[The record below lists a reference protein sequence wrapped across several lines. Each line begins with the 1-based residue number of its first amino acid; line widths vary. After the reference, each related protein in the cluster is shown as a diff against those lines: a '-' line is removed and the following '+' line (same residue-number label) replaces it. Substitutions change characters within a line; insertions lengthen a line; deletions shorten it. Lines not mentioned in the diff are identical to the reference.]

1 MAILVRETFAIYPS
15 FSISFNIT
23 MNIAIVGA
31 TGNVGRKILEV
42 LEKKKLVIDN
52 LYLLA
57 SSRSAGSKINF
68 NSQDHEILNLETF
81 DFSKVKI
88 TFFAAGGKISET
100 FVEKAAKHSLV
111 IDNSSFYRMDP
122 DVPLI
127 VPQVNSDH
135 LNNIKKNIIA
145 NPNCST
151 AQLVIVLKPLH
162 DLFKIKRIVV
172 STYQSVSGGGKA
184 PMDELIEQTKQVL
197 QNDKVE
203 SKNFTKQ
210 IAFNVI
216 PHIDV
221 FADDGYTKEELKMTN
236 ETKKILDDKIDLTA
250 TCVRLPVLVSHS
262 ESVNIE
268 FENPFSLEKVRDALD
283 NFEGCKVIDDRSDGG
298 YSTPLEAEGRDETF
312 ISRIRE
318 DKTIKNGLNMW
329 IVSDNLLRGAALNAV
344 EIAETL
350 IKNNFYGK

>member
-1 MAILVRETFAIYPS
+1 
-15 FSISFNIT
+15 

-42 LEKKKLVIDN
+42 LETKELSIDN

-57 SSRSAGSKINF
+57 SSKSVGKKISFKNKDYTI
-68 NSQDHEILNLETF
+68 SNLESF

-88 TFFAAGGKISET
+88 AFFSAGGKISEK
-100 FVEKAAKHSLV
+100 FADKAAKSCLV
-111 IDNSSFYRMDP
+111 IDNSSYYRMDP

-127 VPQVNSDH
+127 VPQVNSDA

-151 AQLVIVLKPLH
+151 AQLVIALKPLH
-162 DLFKIKRIVV
+162 DLFTIKRIVV

-184 PMDELIEQTKQVL
+184 PMDELIDQTKLVL
-197 QNDKVE
+197 NNKKVE

-221 FADDGYTKEELKMTN
+221 FSENGYTKEELKMTN
-236 ETKKILDDKIDLTA
+236 ETKKILDEKISLTA
-250 TCVRLPVLVSHS
+250 TCVRIPVLISHC

-268 FENPFSLEKVRDALD
+268 FEKPFSLEEVKKALD
-283 NFEGCKVIDDRSDGG
+283 NFEGCKVIDERIDGG

-318 DKTIKNGLNMW
+318 DKTLKNGLNLW

-344 EIAETL
+344 EIAEVL

>member
-1 MAILVRETFAIYPS
+1 M
-15 FSISFNIT
+15 

-42 LEKKKLVIDN
+42 LEKKNFSLDN
-52 LYLLA
+52 LYLVA
-57 SSRSAGSKINF
+57 KSKSAGSKITF
-68 NSQDHEILNLETF
+68 KDKELEVFDLEKF
-81 DFSKVKI
+81 DFSKAKI
-88 TFFAAGGKISET
+88 TFFAAGGKISENYAT
-100 FVEKAAKHSLV
+100 KAAQHSIV

-127 VPQVNSDH
+127 VPQVNSED
-135 LNNIKKNIIA
+135 LKKIKKNIIA

-151 AQLVIVLKPLH
+151 AQLVIALKPLH
-162 DLFKIKRIVV
+162 DAFKIKRVV
-172 STYQSVSGGGKA
+172 TSTYQSVSGGGKA
-184 PMDELIEQTKQVL
+184 PMDELIEQTKL
-197 QNDKVE
+197 FLDNREIK

-210 IAFNVI
+210 IAFNAI

-236 ETKKILDDKIDLTA
+236 ETKKILDSKIELTA

-268 FENPFSLEKVRDALD
+268 FEKPFTVDKVRQLLD
-283 NFEGCKVIDDRSDGG
+283 NADGCKVVDERKDGG
-298 YSTPLEAEGRDETF
+298 YSTPIEAAGKNDTF

-318 DKTIKNGLNMW
+318 DKTINNGLNLW

>member
-1 MAILVRETFAIYPS
+1 
-15 FSISFNIT
+15 

-42 LEKKKLVIDN
+42 LEKKELKFDN
-52 LYLLA
+52 LYLVA
-57 SSRSAGSKINF
+57 SSKSAGSKILFSGKEYVVN
-68 NSQDHEILNLETF
+68 NLETF

-88 TFFAAGGKISET
+88 TFFAAGGKISELYA
-100 FVEKAAKHSLV
+100 EKAAKHSLV

-122 DVPLI
+122 EVPLI
-127 VPQVNSDH
+127 VPQVNAHH
-135 LNNIKKNIIA
+135 LKDIKKNIIA

-151 AQLVIVLKPLH
+151 AQLVLVLKPLH
-162 DLFKIKRIVV
+162 DLFKIKRVVV

-184 PMDELIEQTKQVL
+184 PMDELIEQTKL
-197 QNDKVE
+197 FLDNKRIFP
-203 SKNFTKQ
+203 KNFTKQ
-210 IAFNVI
+210 IAFNII

-236 ETKKILDDKIDLTA
+236 ETKKILDPNINLTA
-250 TCVRLPVLVSHS
+250 TCVRIPVMVSHS

-268 FENPFSLEKVRDALD
+268 FENSFTLDEVKNSLINA
-283 NFEGCKVIDDRSDGG
+283 EGCKLIDERQNGG
-298 YSTPLEAEGRDETF
+298 YSTPLEAEGKDETF

-318 DKTIKNGLNMW
+318 DKTIKNALNLW

-350 IKNNFYGK
+350 INNNFYGK

>member
-1 MAILVRETFAIYPS
+1 
-15 FSISFNIT
+15 

-31 TGNVGRKILEV
+31 TGNVGRKVLEV
-42 LEKKKLVIDN
+42 LERKNLPISEIFLV
-52 LYLLA
+52 A
-57 SSRSAGSKINF
+57 SARSAGSKINF
-68 NSQDHEILNLETF
+68 KGKDIEVENLETF
-81 DFSKVKI
+81 DFSKAKI
-88 TFFAAGGKISET
+88 TFFAAGGKISEAYAS
-100 FVEKAAKHSLV
+100 KAANHSIV

-127 VPQVNSDH
+127 VPQVNADD
-135 LNNIKKNIIA
+135 LKNIKKNIIA

-151 AQLVIVLKPLH
+151 AQLVLPLKPIH
-162 DLFKIKRIVV
+162 DLFKIKRVV
-172 STYQSVSGGGKA
+172 VATYQSVSGGGKA
-184 PMDELIEQTKQVL
+184 PMDELVEQTKL
-197 QNDKVE
+197 ALENKAIE

-210 IAFNVI
+210 ISFNLI

-236 ETKKILDDKIDLTA
+236 ETKKILDQ
-250 TCVRLPVLVSHS
+250 
-262 ESVNIE
+262 NI
-268 FENPFSLEKVRDALD
+268 
-283 NFEGCKVIDDRSDGG
+283 EGCKVIDERKDGG
-298 YSTPLEAEGRDETF
+298 YLTPLEATGKDETF

-318 DKTIKNGLNMW
+318 DKTKKNCLNMW

>member
-1 MAILVRETFAIYPS
+1 
-15 FSISFNIT
+15 

-31 TGNVGRKILEV
+31 TGNVGRKTLEV
-42 LEKKKLVIDN
+42 LEKKDLSIDN
-52 LYLLA
+52 LYLVA
-57 SSRSAGSKINF
+57 SSKSAGKKISF
-68 NSQDHEILNLETF
+68 KDKEHEVFDLENF

-88 TFFAAGGKISET
+88 AFFAAGGKISEK
-100 FVEKAAKHSLV
+100 FAEKAAKHCLV

-127 VPQVNSDH
+127 VPQVNSKH
-135 LNNIKKNIIA
+135 LDQIKKNIIA

-151 AQLVIVLKPLH
+151 AQLVIALKPLH
-162 DLFKIKRIVV
+162 DLFVIKRIVV

-184 PMDELIEQTKQVL
+184 PMDELIEQTKLVL
-197 QNDKVE
+197 DGKDVV

-210 IAFNVI
+210 IAFNAI
-216 PHIDV
+216 PHIDA
-221 FADDGYTKEELKMTN
+221 FSDDGYTKEELKMTN
-236 ETKKILDDKIDLTA
+236 ETRKILDSKIDLTA
-250 TCVRLPVLVSHS
+250 TCVRLPISVSHS
-262 ESVNIE
+262 ESVNLQ
-268 FENPFSLEKVRDALD
+268 FEKPFSLEKVKEALN
-283 NFEGCKVIDDRSDGG
+283 NFDGCKVIDERVDGG
-298 YSTPLEAEGRDETF
+298 YTTPLEAEGKDETF

-318 DKTIKNGLNMW
+318 DKTIENGLNLW

>member
-1 MAILVRETFAIYPS
+1 
-15 FSISFNIT
+15 

-42 LEKKKLVIDN
+42 LEKKELSIDN

-68 NSQDHEILNLETF
+68 LGNEHEVLNLETF
-81 DFSKVKI
+81 DFSRAKI
-88 TFFAAGGKISET
+88 TFFAAGGKISEK
-100 FVEKAAKHSLV
+100 FAEKAAKHSLV

-151 AQLVIVLKPLH
+151 AQLVIALKPLH
-162 DLFKIKRIVV
+162 DLFTIKRIVV

-184 PMDELIEQTKQVL
+184 PMDELIDQTRLSLDQK
-197 QNDKVE
+197 KVE

-210 IAFNVI
+210 IAFNAI
-216 PHIDV
+216 PHIDA
-221 FADDGYTKEELKMTN
+221 FSDDGYTKEELKMTN
-236 ETKKILDDKIDLTA
+236 ETKKILDSKIELTA

-268 FENPFSLEKVRDALD
+268 LEKPFTLEKVREALD
-283 NFEGCKVIDDRSDGG
+283 NFEGCKVVDERSDGG
-298 YSTPLEAEGRDETF
+298 YITPLEAEGRDETF

-318 DKTIKNGLNMW
+318 DKTLNNGLNMW

-344 EIAETL
+344 EIAEKL

>member
-1 MAILVRETFAIYPS
+1 
-15 FSISFNIT
+15 

-31 TGNVGRKILEV
+31 TGNVGRKTLEV
-42 LEKKKLVIDN
+42 LEKKGLTLGN
-52 LYLLA
+52 LYLVA
-57 SSRSAGSKINF
+57 SSKSAGKKIHF
-68 NSQDHEILNLETF
+68 QGKDIVVSELENF

-88 TFFAAGGKISET
+88 AFFAAGGKISEK
-100 FVEKAAKHSLV
+100 FAEKAAKHCLV
-111 IDNSSFYRMDP
+111 IDNSSFFRMDP

-127 VPQVNSDH
+127 VPQVNSDA

-151 AQLVIVLKPLH
+151 AQLVIALKPLH
-162 DLFKIKRIVV
+162 DLFVIKRIVV
-172 STYQSVSGGGKA
+172 STYQSVSGAGKA
-184 PMDELIEQTKQVL
+184 SMDELIKQTKL
-197 QNDKVE
+197 ALDGKDIKSE
-203 SKNFTKQ
+203 NFTKP
-210 IAFNVI
+210 IAFNAI

-221 FADDGYTKEELKMTN
+221 FSEDGYTKEELKMRN

-250 TCVRLPVLVSHS
+250 TCVRLPISVSHS
-262 ESVNIE
+262 ESVNIQ
-268 FENPFSLEKVRDALD
+268 FEKSFSLEQIKKALNSFD
-283 NFEGCKVIDDRSDGG
+283 GCKVIDERIDGG
-298 YSTPLEAEGRDETF
+298 YSTPLEAEGKDETF

-318 DKTIKNGLNMW
+318 DKTIENGLNLW